1 MSKTGPV
8 GPAWPIDEELRHAFQ
23 LRLKELG
30 WGHEEFAAR
39 VSEIRRARGEKGI
52 TRTAISH
59 VLNRAVQSGM
69 IPDMERAV
77 GWDPNR
83 RFRGNSTLAQGTSG
97 GAGGAQVDVDVV
109 RDFLQSPDQIE
120 LVTGYQRLNVG
131 NRASVLERVRV
142 LLEVQAQEHQRPK
155 TRRQT
160 D

>member
-23 LRLKELG
+23 VRLKELG
-30 WGHEEFAAR
+30 WGHEEFAAK
-39 VSEIRRARGEKGI
+39 VSEIRKARGEKGI

-142 LLEVQAQEHQRPK
+142 LLEVQAQERPK

>member
-23 LRLKELG
+23 VRLKELG
-30 WGHEEFAAR
+30 WGHEEFAKK
-39 VSEIRRARGEKGI
+39 VSEIRKARGEKGI

-83 RFRGNSTLAQGTSG
+83 RFRGNPALARGTG
-97 GAGGAQVDVDVV
+97 GAGAQVDVDVV

-120 LVTGYQRLNVG
+120 LVTSYQRLDVG

-142 LLEVQAQEHQRPK
+142 LLEVQERAQ
-155 TRRQT
+155 TR
-160 D
+160 

>member
-8 GPAWPIDEELRHAFQ
+8 GPAWRIDDELRHAFQ

-30 WGHEEFAAR
+30 WGHKELAEK
-39 VSEIRRARGEKGI
+39 VSAIRKARGEGGI

-83 RFRGNSTLAQGTSG
+83 RFRGNSALAQGTSG
-97 GAGGAQVDVDVV
+97 GASGAQVDVDVV

-120 LVTGYQRLNVG
+120 LVTGYQRLDVG

-142 LLEVQAQEHQRPK
+142 LLEVQTRAK
-155 TRRQT
+155 TKRQT